1 MPWKPSDAPKKNK
14 KADTPA
20 EKKQWA
26 ATANAVLAKSG
37 DDAKAI
43 RIANASISKK
53 SSSKGKSRK
62 K

>member
-1 MPWKPSDAPKKNK
+1 MPWKPSDAKKKNK

-26 ATANAVLAKSG
+26 AVANKVLKSTG

-43 RIANASISKK
+43 KAANSAIKK
-53 SSSKGKSRK
+53 RGK
-62 K
+62 

>member
-1 MPWKPSDAPKKNK
+1 MPWTPKDAGKKTK

-26 ATANAVLAKSG
+26 KVANKVLKSTG

-43 RIANASISKK
+43 RIANASIKK
-53 SSSKGKSRK
+53 RGK
-62 K
+62 